1 MSKKEDKEKPEKLDH
16 EIEES
21 CTGKFTSC
29 RWMIGYMCCAARFS
43 QSAIR
48 QLIGM
53 ATVCMTLQRAVEHQ
67 VTPKNMEEFIANVS
81 LNASE
86 VVEKEEEDFTWS
98 SEFEGT
104 VLAAFNFGFI
114 ASPIIGGYIA
124 GYFGGKR
131 VITFSLIVGSLA
143 TILTP
148 VAARADKALL
158 VFMRAVAGLVMGAV
172 DPAIQSLWSKWA
184 PMYEKSQLTTC
195 SYSGLSIAGIT
206 TFLVSG
212 YLCTIQLDNGWPFIF
227 YVFGG
232 FSLLLVFP
240 WLYLVYDSPEQHP
253 RIKMEEIKYI
263 NHGKSTSI
271 KKSIHP
277 PWPKILTSLPFWAI
291 VVAHVTYTWVT
302 SWVLAY
308 LPKYLNNILK
318 FSVEE
323 DGIVSSIP
331 FVGRLVSGA
340 VCGYLSDW
348 LQRKRYFTTG
358 TVRKIFQ
365 SIGCVGCAGCMI
377 GISFLDHNNRIPAV
391 CLLIMGLTFQNFTSV
406 AFRINH
412 LDIAPRY
419 AGVLMGVTTTV
430 AMSAGLSAPFI
441 TSALI
446 EEDTAEE
453 WKEVFW
459 IVAALNVVG
468 AIIFA
473 IFAKG
478 EVQPWAIES
487 TVKVIDPP
495 IDESSETRP
504 DVKSDLPAYIDV
516 ISDSGVVN
524 PAFTIKDEDNLN
536 QAHNVSEVYEESS
549 TKL

>member
-1 MSKKEDKEKPEKLDH
+1 MVGFFDILEKPEKLDSSKLALLGH
-16 EIEES
+16 EIKES

-29 RWMIGYMCCAARFS
+29 RWAIGYMCCTARFS

-53 ATVCMTLQRAVEHQ
+53 ATVCMTLPKVDEYQ
-67 VTPKNMEEFIANVS
+67 VAPRNREEFNANVS
-81 LNASE
+81 LNTSILP
-86 VVEKEEEDFTWS
+86 EKAEEDLTWS

-114 ASPIIGGYIA
+114 ASPIIGGYMS

-131 VITFSLIVGSLA
+131 VIIFSLIAGSLA

-184 PMYEKSQLTTC
+184 PMYEKSQLTAC

-263 NHGKSTSI
+263 NQGKSNST

-302 SWVLAY
+302 SWGLAY
-308 LPKYLNNILK
+308 LPKYLNKILK
-318 FSVEE
+318 FSIEK
-323 DGIVSSIP
+323 DGIVASMP

-348 LQRKRYFTTG
+348 LQKKWCFTTG
-358 TVRKIFQ
+358 SVRKIFQ

-377 GISFLDHNNRIPAV
+377 GISFLDHNNRILAV

-419 AGVLMGVTTTV
+419 AGVLMGVTTTI
-430 AMSAGLSAPFI
+430 AMSVGLSAPFI

-453 WKEVFW
+453 WKGVFW

-473 IFAKG
+473 IFAQG
-478 EVQPWAIES
+478 EIQPWAIG
-487 TVKVIDPP
+487 VNDKAIDPP
-495 IDESSETRP
+495 IDESNVKGL
-504 DVKSDLPAYIDV
+504 DVKSD
-516 ISDSGVVN
+516 
-524 PAFTIKDEDNLN
+524 
-536 QAHNVSEVYEESS
+536 
-549 TKL
+549 